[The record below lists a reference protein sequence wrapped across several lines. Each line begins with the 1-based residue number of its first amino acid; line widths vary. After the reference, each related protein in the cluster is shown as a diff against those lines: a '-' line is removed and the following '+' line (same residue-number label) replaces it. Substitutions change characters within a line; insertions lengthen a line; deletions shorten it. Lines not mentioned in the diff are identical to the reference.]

1 MLSPSVYADLQTVSF
16 PKTHVDTTLVE
27 RIRNAAMGYK
37 PFMDRQAYTE
47 LNIVPGEEIYTDHM
61 IAMQEDF
68 ISENPEIEKTEEK
81 TSETAMEPAQTQPET
96 KPSQHETK
104 PTQPAQKKTD
114 SKPSPK
120 QTQKPAQSGTFAGS
134 TIGGGVVVE
143 NNQVIGGSCYPAA
156 RDRVFTNQILTTGR
170 YEAAYPAFEK
180 SLITIFRK
188 EGRCGTI
195 KNDPCGY
202 TCYGIGS
209 SPKCA
214 GVVINSRSEAEDFY
228 HQRYWQKYKIYQ
240 LPDVISGDIMIAC
253 MASGPGTALGQF
265 RKFLGLKY
273 KTSAVDDEM
282 VDAVKRYNGDIHND
296 WLDVRDE
303 FLQGVAAK
311 RYQGNPNIH
320 KSYKNAIEIKRKNG
334 CHVRPDEP
342 LYR

>member
-1 MLSPSVYADLQTVSF
+1 MKKYFAFFIIIFSPCVYAQLQTVPF
-16 PKTHVDTTLVE
+16 PKTYMDTTLTQ
-27 RIRNAAMGYK
+27 RINNTASGYK
-37 PFMDRQAYTE
+37 PFMEKQAYTE

-68 ISENPEIEKTEEK
+68 IAEHPEPDQPEEK
-81 TSETAMEPAQTQPET
+81 PSEPAPPAE
-96 KPSQHETK
+96 S
-104 PTQPAQKKTD
+104 AQKREH
-114 SKPSPK
+114 SVI
-120 QTQKPAQSGTFAGS
+120 FAGQ
-134 TIGGGVVVE
+134 TIGGGIVME

-170 YEAAYPAFEK
+170 YESKYPAFEK
-180 SLITIFRK
+180 ALITIFRK

-214 GVVINSRSEAEDFY
+214 GVVINSRPEAEDFY
-228 HQRYWQKYKIYQ
+228 HERYWQKYKLYK
-240 LPDVISGDIMIAC
+240 LPDVISTDIMIAC
-253 MASGPGTALGQF
+253 MASGPGSALGQF

-282 VDAVKRYNGDIHND
+282 VDAVKKYNGDIHNN
-296 WLDVRDE
+296 WMDVRDE
-303 FLQGVAAK
+303 FLQSIAAK
-311 RYQGNPNIH
+311 RYQGNPSIH

-334 CHVRPDEP
+334 CHVRPAEP